1 MLKVINDQMSNSDKA
16 NILVVESSNSL
27 SREKYIAKLRG
38 EMLDLQLRRDQL
50 LQKDTPEL

>member
-1 MLKVINDQMSNSDKA
+1 MIKVINDQMSNSDKA